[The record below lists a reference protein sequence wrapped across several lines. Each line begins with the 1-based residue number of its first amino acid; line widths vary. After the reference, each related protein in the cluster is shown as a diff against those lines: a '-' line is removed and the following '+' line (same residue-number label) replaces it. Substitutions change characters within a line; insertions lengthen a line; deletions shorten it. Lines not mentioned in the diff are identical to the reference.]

1 MKKTLKMIAVMM
13 VMVLLTGTFGVAG
26 TAKAASEPC
35 LFYRVHQA
43 NRGWLPFVYHGFSGY
58 KGESNAIEM
67 VELHLQGMSGS
78 VILEVH
84 VAGRGW
90 LPAATGRDLA
100 CGTTGEGRQM
110 EGLKARLTGEVA
122 REYSIYYR
130 AHCQNIG
137 DQEWKHDGELAGTT
151 GQALRMESIEF
162 KLVKK
167 NASSDTTSDVSNI
180 SGFLAPL
187 KGGMQITGSSCTTH
201 SFKSDFKA
209 SYQNLYAPGD
219 GTVEFRQT
227 YSTRNHKLTSY
238 GSWVRWTSTDGK
250 TVVIMA
256 HLSSF
261 NGVSLR
267 YTSNYG
273 YPCSSSRVA
282 SRTVTLGTRKVTK
295 GELIGVSGSS
305 GNSSAPHCH
314 IEVTQSGVSKNPAT
328 FFTQWN

>member
-1 MKKTLKMIAVMM
+1 MQRSPA
-13 VMVLLTGTFGVAG
+13 
-26 TAKAASEPC
+26 
-35 LFYRVHQA
+35 
-43 NRGWLPFVYHGFSGY
+43 
-58 KGESNAIEM
+58 
-67 VELHLQGMSGS
+67 
-78 VILEVH
+78 LEY
-84 VAGRGW
+84 
-90 LPAATGRDLA
+90 
-100 CGTTGEGRQM
+100 
-110 EGLKARLTGEVA
+110 GLKARLTGEVA

-238 GSWVRWTSTDGK
+238 GS
-250 TVVIMA
+250 
-256 HLSSF
+256 
-261 NGVSLR
+261 
-267 YTSNYG
+267 
-273 YPCSSSRVA
+273 
-282 SRTVTLGTRKVTK
+282 
-295 GELIGVSGSS
+295 
-305 GNSSAPHCH
+305 
-314 IEVTQSGVSKNPAT
+314 
-328 FFTQWN
+328 